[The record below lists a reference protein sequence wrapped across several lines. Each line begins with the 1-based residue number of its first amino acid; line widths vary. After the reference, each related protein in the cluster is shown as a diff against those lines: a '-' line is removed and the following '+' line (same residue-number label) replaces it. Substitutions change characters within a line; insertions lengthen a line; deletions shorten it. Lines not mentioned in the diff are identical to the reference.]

1 MNKNH
6 FTFLLIHKQGNA
18 KHDIPATQ
26 GNAKHDIPAT
36 LLQIDR

>member
-18 KHDIPATQ
+18 KHDIPAT
-26 GNAKHDIPAT
+26 